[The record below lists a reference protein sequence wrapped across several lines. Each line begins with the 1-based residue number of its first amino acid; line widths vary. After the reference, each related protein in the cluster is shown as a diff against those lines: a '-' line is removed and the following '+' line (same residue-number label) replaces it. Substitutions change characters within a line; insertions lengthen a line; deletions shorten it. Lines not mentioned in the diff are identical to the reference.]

1 MRTKEQIERLE
12 KLTEALT
19 EKVAAL
25 EKEIA
30 CLKGAEPSDSA
41 EKPAAR
47 KGRTAAK

>member
-12 KLTEALT
+12 QLTETLA
-19 EKVAAL
+19 ERVAAL
-25 EKEIA
+25 EKEVAI
-30 CLKGAEPSDSA
+30 LKGAAPTDSA

>member
-12 KLTEALT
+12 ELTERLA

-25 EKEIA
+25 EKEVAI
-30 CLKGAEPSDSA
+30 LKGAAPSDSA

-47 KGRTAAK
+47 KTRTAAK